1 MSRVAG
7 LWLSAIGLATLAAWT
22 LYDAV
27 PGLNWGLWTVGAV
40 TAGVACGGAGG
51 PRPGV
56 RSALGVLA
64 CLLAV
69 SAAVTADG
77 SFHFWAGLGIVV
89 LLGAAVRLTGDPRPE
104 RITPRHLLGAAPVTA
119 IRAVGE
125 ASRRVGALADA
136 LGGTRWRPV
145 VRGGAAALVVVGT
158 LGSILGGADPVLGD
172 LRDGIVHALE
182 RLAFLPRMTF
192 FVCVLVLALGALG
205 AVLRDAPA
213 PPAGRDAPAAIF
225 RDVERLIVIASVVAL
240 FTTFLAL
247 QLAYLFGNPAA
258 VAGSGITFAEYARR
272 GFAELTTVVT
282 LGTLLLLGLERH
294 AARGAREAAVRAVSL
309 ILVAEMALLLASAF
323 RRVSLYEAA
332 YGFTTSRLY
341 AQTYMV
347 VMALGMVLLVVE
359 LAGGVDA
366 ARLVRR
372 VLAAGVLAV
381 VALSLWNHEAWIAR
395 ANLTRHAATGRLDA
409 PYLVWS
415 LSPNGVATLARAAD
429 GVPALRE
436 GLRERYAARSRVAS
450 CRWFEW
456 NLRHRRAVDALV
468 AAGMTPGGAPAATV
482 ATGCVRIEWAR

>member
-1 MSRVAG
+1 VSRVGA
-7 LWLSAIGLATLAAWT
+7 LWLSAVGLAALAAWT

-27 PGLNWGLWTVGAV
+27 AGLSWGLWTVGAV
-40 TAGVACGGAGG
+40 AAGVACGSDGG

-56 RSALGVLA
+56 RSGLGVLA

-69 SAAVTADG
+69 SAAVTADRG
-77 SFHFWAGLGIVV
+77 FHFWAGVGTVV
-89 LLGAAVRLTGDPRPE
+89 LLGAAVRLTGDPRPA
-104 RITPRHLLGAAPVTA
+104 RITLPRLLTAAPVTA
-119 IRAVGE
+119 LAAVAE
-125 ASRRVGALADA
+125 ASRRIGALADA

-145 VRGGAAALVVVGT
+145 VRGGAAAVVVVGT

-182 RLAFLPRMTF
+182 RLAFLPRMAF
-192 FVCVLVLALGALG
+192 FLGVLVLALGALG
-205 AVLRDAPA
+205 AVLRAAPA
-213 PPAGRDAPAAIF
+213 PAAGRRAPAA
-225 RDVERLIVIASVVAL
+225 RWTDVERLIVIASVVAL
-240 FTTFLAL
+240 FTTFFAL

-272 GFAELTTVVT
+272 GFAELSIVVT

-294 AARGAREAAVRAVSL
+294 AARGAREAVVRALSL
-309 ILVAEMALLLASAF
+309 VLVAEMALLLASAF

-332 YGFTTSRLY
+332 YGFTTTRLY

-347 VMALGMVLLVVE
+347 VMALGMALLVAE
-359 LAGGVDA
+359 LTRGVDA

-372 VLAAGVLAV
+372 VLAAGVLAFV
-381 VALSLWNHEAWIAR
+381 TLAFWNHEAWIAQ
-395 ANLTRHAATGRLDA
+395 ANLARHAATGRLDA

-415 LSPNGVATLARAAD
+415 LSPNGAAALARAAD

-456 NLRHRRAVDALV
+456 NLRHRQAVDALV
-468 AAGMTPGGAPAATV
+468 TAGLAPGGAPAATV
-482 ATGCVRIEWAR
+482 STGCVRIEWAR